1 MNLNNYKCRITAL
14 ILLIVSLC
22 LSYGISQLPQEIKSI
37 TVTTKTTHNM
47 VTGITYHTYDTD
59 SYSYAKNTNLANEL
73 LIINFLL
80 YIGVAIFSYLSVKE
94 YDDNE

>member
-14 ILLIVSLC
+14 LLLIVSLC

-37 TVTTKTTHNM
+37 TVTTKTTHDM

-59 SYSYAKNTNLANEL
+59 SDSWAKDTSLANEL
-73 LIINFLL
+73 LIINGLL
-80 YIGVAIFSYLSVKE
+80 YLTVGIFSYLSMREV
-94 YDDNE
+94 DDC